1 MLAPRDNHLDKA
13 WSIVFQ
19 LLHGRLTLDDIA
31 KQVADASAPALQ
43 ARVDGLL
50 RQLTF
55 HKEQDNEARLKTLFI
70 ELAHDNGKRLPFER
84 FQRILGQELA
94 GIVFTAHPT
103 FSMSVEATAA
113 ALQLV
118 SSAAVSARPAGMNG
132 AVSRSI
138 TVRRSSPP
146 TLQDEVEAST
156 IAIRQLRKA
165 IRRAL
170 RVAVDVAAELYP
182 QDYRRFRPQFVTA
195 ATWVGFDLDGRTD
208 IGWSK
213 SLSCRYQLALAGL
226 EELGASLA
234 DLRER
239 HADYRSEV
247 AEALETIARSLQA
260 FAECFAIGL
269 EALGREAE
277 DATRL
282 GKLNRLALEKR
293 TLKQDAI
300 GAIDGA
306 LEALLGA
313 ELDVGL
319 SKEAIVFR
327 AEWETLGLGLAR
339 LHVRLNSVQL
349 HNAIRPD
356 IALSAQPG
364 QSQSRRHFLAEV
376 TRLLDGVTP
385 VNVHYGTVAREQ
397 TTAKRVFMLA
407 AQFQKHFDGRTPIR
421 LLIAESDTP
430 FTLLA
435 ALYYAHLF
443 GVERHVEISPLFE
456 TAEGLHHGDRV
467 IAELL
472 DNKHFSA
479 YIRAQGRFCIQLGF
493 SDSGRYIG
501 QPAASLAI
509 ERFKLRVVRLWQAR
523 GLSAVQLL
531 FFDTHGESIGR
542 GSHPRSLGD
551 RFLYTHSREV
561 RQRLGELPAP
571 HKHEVSFQGGEGY
584 LWFASERTA
593 FAVLTDLLTTRLAR
607 AEPTARDGG
616 NAANAGRDL
625 RPRADALYTHSGW
638 ALDFFLTLKDYQER
652 LTRHRGYLA
661 LINTLGRNLLYP
673 TGSRAMQR
681 QSGGRS
687 AASLESIAEMRAIP
701 NNAILHQLGY
711 LVNSFAG
718 LGRATEQSPE
728 TFLIVL
734 DGSDRLERILSLA
747 LTARERSDITMFEAY
762 VQLMNSNYWLDR
774 TSQSLDRQWNRVLRR
789 LSRVLEDTFQY
800 DVMAGFVRR
809 LKRDA
814 AELDDVLERRSVS
827 GPWSSADAL
836 TRLHTL
842 RLALIQ
848 LIYIKAMEIPQ
859 FSSRLEISLGTLI
872 ERLLHLEVPDTVETL
887 RKIFPAAPPVDDT
900 EVYAERDTYVR
911 ASPSGYAAEHAQVF
925 DPIDR
930 AYALLLELSALIAL
944 HVGAYG

>member
-13 WSIVFQ
+13 WGVAFQ
-19 LLHGRLTLDDIA
+19 VVHGRLSLADLA
-31 KQVADASAPALQ
+31 RQVADASGPALH
-43 ARVDGLL
+43 ARVECL
-50 RQLTF
+50 RKQLTF
-55 HKEQDNEARLKTLFI
+55 EREQDNEARLRDLLL
-70 ELAHDNGKRLPFER
+70 ELAHEDGKRLPFER
-84 FQRILGQELA
+84 FNEMLGQELA
-94 GIVFTAHPT
+94 GIVLTAHPT
-103 FSMSVEATAA
+103 FSLSSEANAA
-113 ALQLV
+113 ALELMRTGE
-118 SSAAVSARPAGMNG
+118 AARPGG
-132 AVSRSI
+132 SVRSM
-138 TVRRSSPP
+138 TVRRAAPP
-146 TLQDEVEAST
+146 TLQEELDAST

-165 IRRAL
+165 IRRVL

-182 QDYRRFRPQFVTA
+182 HDYPSLRPQFLTV

-226 EELGASLA
+226 DELGASLA

-239 HADYRSEV
+239 NADYDPAV
-247 AEALETIARSLQA
+247 AHALDAIAQSLAA
-260 FAECFAIGL
+260 FAECFGIGL
-269 EALGREAE
+269 EALGREPE

-293 TLKQDAI
+293 ALKQDAM
-300 GAIDGA
+300 GTIDAA
-306 LEALLGA
+306 LDSLLA
-313 ELDVGL
+313 ANLDAGL
-319 SKEAIVFR
+319 RKDAIVLR

-339 LHVRLNSVQL
+339 LHFRLNSVQL

-356 IALSAQPG
+356 IAMNAAPG

-376 TRLLDGVTP
+376 TRLLDDVLP

-435 ALYYAHLF
+435 ALYYARLF

-456 TAEGLHHGDRV
+456 TADGLHHGDRV

-472 DNKHFSA
+472 DNKHFAA
-479 YIRAQGRFCIQLGF
+479 YIRAQGRFCVQLGF

-501 QPAASLAI
+501 QPAATLAI

-523 GLSAVQLL
+523 GLGNVQLL

-542 GSHPRSLGD
+542 GSHPRSLTD

-561 RQRLGELPAP
+561 RQRLGELAVP

-593 FAVLTDLLTTRLAR
+593 FAVITDLLCARL
-607 AEPTARDGG
+607 E
-616 NAANAGRDL
+616 
-625 RPRADALYTHSGW
+625 RPVPHADPLYTRSGW

-652 LTRHRGYLA
+652 LTRHRGYLTLVTA
-661 LINTLGRNLLYP
+661 LGRSLLYP
-673 TGSRAMQR
+673 TGSRPLKR
-681 QSGGRS
+681 QSVGRTGT
-687 AASLESIAEMRAIP
+687 ALENIAEMRAIP
-701 NNAILHQLGY
+701 NNAILHQLAY

-718 LGRATEQSPE
+718 LGRATNQAPE
-728 TFLIVL
+728 TFLAVL
-734 DGSDRLERILSLA
+734 DDSDRLERILSLA

-762 VQLMNSNYWLDR
+762 VQLMNPNYWLDR
-774 TSQSLDRQWNRVLRR
+774 TSQSLDRQWNRELRR
-789 LSRVLEDTFQY
+789 VSRVLEDAFEY
-800 DVMAGFVRR
+800 DVMASFVRR

-814 AELDDVLERRSVS
+814 AELDDVLERRAATGS
-827 GPWSSADAL
+827 WSSADAL

-848 LIYIKAMEIPQ
+848 VIYLKAMEIPQ
-859 FSSRLEISLGTLI
+859 FSSRIEISLAALV
-872 ERLLHLEVPDTVETL
+872 EQLLHLEVPETVETL
-887 RKIFPAAPPVDDT
+887 RQIFPAAPPGDDT

-911 ASPSGYAAEHAQVF
+911 TSPPGYAAEHEQIF
-925 DPIDR
+925 DPIEQ
-930 AYALLLELSALIAL
+930 AYALILELSALIAL